1 MEKLIVIKGEPDA
14 GKSTAMK
21 YVLNMLLYNGARILD
36 AEDCPSLFCWDFK
49 ALVEYKGLKVMICSD
64 GDLLGTVKSNVLNYK
79 DKCDVLIVASRN
91 YATFDSNFKGYNPI
105 IHQKERYDDYA
116 ALIDFV
122 KKVIADI

>member
-1 MEKLIVIKGEPDA
+1 MKKLIVIKGEPNA

-21 YVLNMLLYNGARILD
+21 NVLNVLLYNGARILHT
-36 AEDCPSLFCWDFK
+36 EDCFSLFCWDFK
-49 ALVEYKGLKVMICSD
+49 ALVEYKGLKVMICSG
-64 GDLLGTVKSNVLNYK
+64 GDLLGTVKSNVSNYK

>member
-1 MEKLIVIKGEPDA
+1 M
-14 GKSTAMK
+14 M
-21 YVLNMLLYNGARILD
+21 
-36 AEDCPSLFCWDFK
+36 
-49 ALVEYKGLKVMICSD
+49 CSD
-64 GDLLGTVKSNVLNYK
+64 GDMLRTVKSNVSDYK

-122 KKVIADI
+122 KKVVADI

>member
-1 MEKLIVIKGEPDA
+1 MKKLIVIKGEPNV

-21 YVLNMLLYNGARILD
+21 NVLNMLLYNGARILD

-49 ALVEYKGLKVMICSD
+49 ALVEYKGLKVMICSG
-64 GDLLGTVKSNVLNYK
+64 GDLLGTVKSNVSNYK

-122 KKVIADI
+122 KKVVADI